1 MTNRSLAS
9 VGIALV
15 IGAAAGCG
23 SDGDIN
29 LPGGAEPG
37 SVPSLLY
44 AMGLDTVRVTL
55 ENEIVATV
63 DGPLALTR
71 VGDLLPAPDG
81 SLLVGQPE
89 DRTVMLLSR
98 DGDVVGRVGREGEGP
113 GEFRWISALGWRGD
127 SLWVSDIRG
136 RRITVFNS
144 QLEVVRTEPSPRA
157 GVPIPFVPGKLVLL
171 SDGSSLHIP
180 AIHSHLFTE
189 YGESPPLMPITRHF
203 TNGTSEIFAELP
215 VGQLLVSIDLGGG
228 ARASLARPFSWGFLL
243 GVSADGRFVAYVR
256 SIQQSGGTGSVVV
269 RVFDVLSGHFDTLR
283 TDVGLIPLTADLQ
296 REAIE
301 EARGRLGGLGPWSI
315 SYSLVEDALNLPS
328 TLPPVSKVMVSS
340 GGSVFL
346 RLSEISNT
354 WLILR
359 KGGRQLRLQLPPSE
373 DLRQVSGS
381 RLYTFSKGVYGLPV
395 IREYSIDFEEG
406 G

>member
-171 SDGSSLHIP
+171 SDAYSAEVAHPFRWKWPGHSGGS
-180 AIHSHLFTE
+180 
-189 YGESPPLMPITRHF
+189 GPPVP
-203 TNGTSEIFAELP
+203 
-215 VGQLLVSIDLGGG
+215 GQE
-228 ARASLARPFSWGFLL
+228 ARASERSDAGGVATPWRIGVDGCRACCDAWILL
-243 GVSADGRFVAYVR
+243 
-256 SIQQSGGTGSVVV
+256 
-269 RVFDVLSGHFDTLR
+269 
-283 TDVGLIPLTADLQ
+283 
-296 REAIE
+296 
-301 EARGRLGGLGPWSI
+301 
-315 SYSLVEDALNLPS
+315 
-328 TLPPVSKVMVSS
+328 
-340 GGSVFL
+340 
-346 RLSEISNT
+346 
-354 WLILR
+354 
-359 KGGRQLRLQLPPSE
+359 
-373 DLRQVSGS
+373 
-381 RLYTFSKGVYGLPV
+381 
-395 IREYSIDFEEG
+395 
-406 G
+406 

>member
-1 MTNRSLAS
+1 VLSPCSVLSL
-9 VGIALV
+9 GLLLCT
-15 IGAAAGCG
+15 GQ
-23 SDGDIN
+23 
-29 LPGGAEPG
+29 
-37 SVPSLLY
+37 VPHSP
-44 AMGLDTVRVTL
+44 APIGLDTVRVTL

-71 VGDLLPAPDG
+71 VRGLLPAPDG

-89 DRTVMLLSR
+89 DRMVMLLSR

-113 GEFRWISALGWRGD
+113 GEFRWVSALGWRGD

-144 QLEVVRTEPSPRA
+144 QFETVRTEPSPRA
-157 GVPIPFVPGKLVLL
+157 GVPIPFVPGNLVLL

-180 AIHSHLFTE
+180 GIHSRLFTE
-189 YGESPPLMPITRHF
+189 YGDSPPLMPITRHF
-203 TNGTSEIFAELP
+203 TDATSEILAELP
-215 VGQLLVSIDLGGG
+215 VGQVLVGIDLGGG
-228 ARASLARPFSWGFLL
+228 ARASLARPFSHGSLL
-243 GVSADGRFVAYVR
+243 GVSSDGRFVAYVR
-256 SIQQSGGTGSVVV
+256 SIEQSGGTGSVVV

-283 TDVGLIPLTADLQ
+283 TDVGLIPLTADLK

-301 EARGRLGGLGPWSI
+301 EVRGRLGGLDARSI

-359 KGGRQLRLQLPPSE
+359 RGGRERRIQLPPSE
-373 DLRQVSGS
+373 ELEHVSDS
-381 RLYTFSKGVYGLPV
+381 RLYTSSTGVYGLPV